1 MFKHISHRCTGTTDP
16 ADLTVVDG
24 LLLRGWVRSLG
35 FPAGKVCGSR
45 RTLVLLLNVLTDH
58 LLLLGGVGG
67 GRQVLLGL
75 LLGLLLLLLTEVGIG
90 RGGISTVG
98 IRGVRHRGSR
108 RGSFGGLQSGWLV
121 PYSCSLGGG
130 CGRALWLVV
139 LLLLVVGLVPT
150 AGPVGGVSEVTML
163 LLLLLLLGLGLL
175 GVLLGCALLST
186 MVLPTVE

>member
-1 MFKHISHRCTGTTDP
+1 M
-16 ADLTVVDG
+16 
-24 LLLRGWVRSLG
+24 
-35 FPAGKVCGSR
+35 
-45 RTLVLLLNVLTDH
+45 
-58 LLLLGGVGG
+58 
-67 GRQVLLGL
+67 LLGL

-108 RGSFGGLQSGWLV
+108 RGSFRGLQSGRLV
-121 PYSCSLGGG
+121 PYPCGLGGR

-139 LLLLVVGLVPT
+139 LMLLVVGLVPT

-163 LLLLLLLGLGLL
+163 LLLLLGLGLL
-175 GVLLGCALLST
+175 GVLLGRALLST